1 MRCCIER
8 CMAPRSSIDSKQI
21 RLAPQ
26 MRGPPAGGPRS
37 IRNIVARR
45 SADQGASGHPGPK
58 RPRHR
63 SGANLIASK
72 PSRSV
77 PATAAAALETYVEAR
92 RSPAPA
98 ISALPPPTAAIA
110 ILDRLRQRILGRD
123 RSLAVRPN
131 RDRRC
136 GACRRSNHKQRT
148 GHHCGFADHS
158 LHPPVGLP
166 PSTPAG
172 YPELPD

>member
-1 MRCCIER
+1 MMRCCIER
-8 CMAPRSSIDSKQI
+8 CMAPRSSIDSKRFDWPLKYVAHRQ
-21 RLAPQ
+21 
-26 MRGPPAGGPRS
+26 AGHDRFATVWQDDRS
-37 IRNIVARR
+37 IKARQAR
-45 SADQGASGHPGPK
+45 K
-58 RPRHR
+58 RPRHK

-77 PATAAAALETYVEAR
+77 PAAAAAALETYVEAR

-136 GACRRSNHKQRT
+136 GACRRSNHEQRT

-172 YPELPD
+172 YPQLPD